1 MSTKHFGPVYFRNA
15 EYGEQRNIVRNNSAV
30 RKPAPA
36 PIANVTVERIVV
48 DLFQFTLLVAQLR
61 THGPGRSGRHHRL
74 AISAVISLSVAQ
86 PTCRP

>member
-36 PIANVTVERIVV
+36 PIASVTVERMVV
-48 DLFQFTLLVAQLR
+48 D
-61 THGPGRSGRHHRL
+61 
-74 AISAVISLSVAQ
+74 
-86 PTCRP
+86 